1 MQFENGALPLISR
14 TIDESLSF
22 RQSSVTDDSSM
33 RVIFQRER
41 NSMRGSQILES
52 DGAGAQDDPLL
63 HQPSLTS
70 VTNL

>member
-41 NSMRGSQILES
+41 NSIRGSQILES
-52 DGAGAQDDPLL
+52 DGGGAQEDPLP